1 LGADFVVD
9 DFNYALGQRLRA
21 ARRHRGW
28 SLGDV
33 EAHTGGEFKASV
45 VGAYERG
52 ERAISVQ
59 RFVSLADIYG
69 SAAADLLPPASESA
83 VLIDLDK
90 LASDDGD
97 LVDRYLAA
105 IQMMRKQPG
114 GAEVRDSDRA
124 VISSLLQTSQD
135 PRKHPAEL
143 TWLSTNRRRAKG
155 LRDGG
160 CVPDRS
166 CDRDD
171 EGTL

>member
-1 LGADFVVD
+1 MVD

-59 RFVSLADIYG
+59 RFVSLADIYD
-69 SAAADLLPPASESA
+69 SAAADLLPPMSDPS
-83 VLIDLDK
+83 VVIDLDT
-90 LASDDGD
+90 LANDQGD

-105 IQMMRKQPG
+105 IQMMRSQPG
-114 GAEVRDSDRA
+114 VAKVRESDRA
-124 VISSLLQTSQD
+124 VISSLVQMART
-135 PRKHPAEL
+135 PER
-143 TWLSTNRRRAKG
+143 G
-155 LRDGG
+155 
-160 CVPDRS
+160 
-166 CDRDD
+166 
-171 EGTL
+171 

>member
-1 LGADFVVD
+1 LVE

-33 EAHTGGEFKASV
+33 ESQTDGEFKASV

-59 RFVSLADIYG
+59 RFVSLAEIYG
-69 SAAADLLPPASESA
+69 TAASDLLPIPSEPTL
-83 VLIDLDK
+83 VIDLDA
-90 LASDDGD
+90 LAGEDGD

-114 GAEVRDSDRA
+114 VEAVRDSDRA
-124 VISSLLQTSQD
+124 VISSLLQSV
-135 PRKHPAEL
+135 RSSN
-143 TWLSTNRRRAKG
+143 ST
-155 LRDGG
+155 
-160 CVPDRS
+160 
-166 CDRDD
+166 
-171 EGTL
+171 

>member
-1 LGADFVVD
+1 MVD

-59 RFVSLADIYG
+59 RFVSLSEVY
-69 SAAADLLPPASESA
+69 STPASELLPA
-83 VLIDLDK
+83 PFDPELVIDLDA
-90 LASDDGD
+90 LAGEDGD

-114 GAEVRDSDRA
+114 VDEVRDSDRA
-124 VISSLLQTSQD
+124 LISSLLQS
-135 PRKHPAEL
+135 A
-143 TWLSTNRRRAKG
+143 
-155 LRDGG
+155 
-160 CVPDRS
+160 RS
-166 CDRDD
+166 H
-171 EGTL
+171 EGK

>member
-1 LGADFVVD
+1 MTGTDWERQPLEE

-33 EAHTGGEFKASV
+33 ESQTDGEFKASV

-59 RFVSLADIYG
+59 RFVNLAEIYG
-69 SAAADLLPPASESA
+69 TPASELLPTPMESTI
-83 VLIDLDK
+83 VIDLDA
-90 LASDDGD
+90 LADDDGD

-114 GAEVRDSDRA
+114 VDEVRDSDRA
-124 VISSLLQTSQD
+124 VISSLLQS
-135 PRKHPAEL
+135 
-143 TWLSTNRRRAKG
+143 
-155 LRDGG
+155 
-160 CVPDRS
+160 VRS
-166 CDRDD
+166 SNSS
-171 EGTL
+171 

>member
-1 LGADFVVD
+1 MTGTDWERQPLVE

-33 EAHTGGEFKASV
+33 ESQTDGEFKASV

-59 RFVSLADIYG
+59 RFVNLAEIYG
-69 SAAADLLPPASESA
+69 TPASELLPTPMESTI
-83 VLIDLDK
+83 VIDLDV
-90 LASDDGD
+90 LADDDGD

-114 GAEVRDSDRA
+114 VDEVRDSDRA
-124 VISSLLQTSQD
+124 VISSLLQS
-135 PRKHPAEL
+135 
-143 TWLSTNRRRAKG
+143 
-155 LRDGG
+155 
-160 CVPDRS
+160 VRS
-166 CDRDD
+166 SNSS
-171 EGTL
+171 